1 MNEPSG
7 EPEQPPLGQGDFWLG
22 WILSTVVLPA
32 IAGCFVLKS
41 ANASGLAMAL
51 LPVCLLLHLIT
62 SIYLEKRG
70 WLVSFLLFFGGWGL
84 MVVSFFAGCVSLGK
98 PFQ

>member
-1 MNEPSG
+1 MNESSG
-7 EPEQPPLGQGDFWLG
+7 EPEQPPSSQGGFWLG
-22 WILSTVVLPA
+22 WILSTLVLPA
-32 IAGCFVLKS
+32 IAGGFVLKS
-41 ANASGLAMAL
+41 ADASGLAMAL

-70 WLVSFLLFFGGWGL
+70 WVMSFLLFVGGWGL

-98 PFQ
+98 PFH